1 MVEGL
6 DVKEVDKGV
15 SDLTNQ
21 PSRHTGLATAY
32 IAAIGEIESKVHEV
46 ELTGNNLDISEHQAG
61 MGVAYFV
68 QNVEQTLAGELV
80 LVVSSSS
87 DLYS

>member
-6 DVKEVDKGV
+6 DVEEVDKSV

-21 PSRHTGLATAY
+21 LSRPHQRRSAY
-32 IAAIGEIESKVHEV
+32 IAAIGEIESKIHKV

-68 QNVEQTLAGELV
+68 QNVEQTLSGELV
-80 LVVSSSS
+80 LIVSSS
-87 DLYS
+87 